1 VAASGKSVQLVV
13 PKALTATTNGHVAT
27 PSDSVAEPIIHV
39 EHLTKNYVLAGG
51 VVHALR
57 DVSVDVFRGEFVAIM
72 GASGS
77 GKSTFMNL
85 IGCLDRPTSGTYQLD
100 GIDVAK
106 LDSDG
111 LALVRNRKVGFIFQG
126 FNLLPR
132 MTAISNV
139 MLPMAYA
146 GLTPELMRR
155 RGEAALAA
163 VGLAD
168 RADHRPSQMS
178 GGQQQRAAIARSLV
192 NGPSMILADEP
203 TGNLDS
209 RTSVE
214 VMAILQ
220 QLNERGITIVLVTHE
235 PDIATYC
242 KRVIRFRDGRVI
254 EDAINRDLQSAA
266 QVLRELPDEDP
277 EEGP

>member
-1 VAASGKSVQLVV
+1 MIAAQSLAAK
-13 PKALTATTNGHVAT
+13 TNGRS
-27 PSDSVAEPIIHV
+27 PEPPGSGPVPIVHV

-57 DVSVDVFRGEFVAIM
+57 DVSVDVARGEFVAIM

-77 GKSTFMNL
+77 GKSTFMNM
-85 IGCLDRPTSGTYQLD
+85 IGCLDRPTSGTYRLD
-100 GIDVAK
+100 GIDVAE

-132 MTAISNV
+132 MTAIGNV
-139 MLPMAYA
+139 VLPMAYA
-146 GLTPELMRR
+146 GLTPEIMRQ
-155 RGEAALAA
+155 RGLAALDA

-168 RADHRPSQMS
+168 RAEHRPSQLS
-178 GGQQQRAAIARSLV
+178 GGQQQRAAIARALV

-220 QLNERGITIVLVTHE
+220 RLNEHGITIVMVTHE

-242 KRVIRFRDGRVI
+242 TRHVRFRDGRVI
-254 EDAINRDLQSAA
+254 EDRINPDLRNAA
-266 QVLRELPDEDP
+266 QVLRELPAEVP
-277 EEGP
+277 EEVT

>member
-1 VAASGKSVQLVV
+1 MIAPESLGVN
-13 PKALTATTNGHVAT
+13 TNGRSPT
-27 PSDSVAEPIIHV
+27 PPGSAQPSIIHV

-57 DVSVDVFRGEFVAIM
+57 DVSVDIARGEFVAIM

-77 GKSTFMNL
+77 GKSTFMNM
-85 IGCLDRPTSGTYQLD
+85 IGCLDRPTSGTYLLD
-100 GIDVAK
+100 GIDVAN

-111 LALVRNRKVGFIFQG
+111 LALVRNRKIGFIFQG

-132 MTAISNV
+132 TTALGNV

-146 GLTPELMRR
+146 GLTAEVMRQ
-155 RGEAALAA
+155 RGLAALDA
-163 VGLAD
+163 VGLGD
-168 RADHRPSQMS
+168 RADHRPSQLS
-178 GGQQQRAAIARSLV
+178 GGQQQRAAIARALV
-192 NGPSMILADEP
+192 NGPSIVLADEP

-220 QLNERGITIVLVTHE
+220 RLNEHGITIVMVTHE

-242 KRVIRFRDGRVI
+242 KRHVRFRDGRVI
-254 EDAINRDLQSAA
+254 EDRINPDLRSAA
-266 QVLRELPDEDP
+266 QALRELPIEAP
-277 EEGP
+277 EEGT